1 MADEL
6 RAQRQ
11 KALAD
16 KKKRLEELKARRS
29 QRGTQTVTAA
39 ETARSRVEASA
50 NLDDYIDGL
59 LQAPS
64 SASQPTQPSAGD
76 APQPS
81 ATGEAPQNTGNETA
95 GASGED
101 SGNVAAPSPAP
112 APVPAAAPEVK
123 AEQFEMGTQT
133 SDEDFPPPSDYD
145 EEEQQHAE
153 QAVGDQSNTDNKV
166 SGEAAPGKE
175 QAKIQE
181 DAKVLTAE
189 EVEKELAS
197 ETFSSF
203 LNTASKKVER
213 VLGSAV
219 LADLLMDYDGETDG
233 TERAASKASD
243 GSKFISSRQV
253 YECPQWTAT
262 RDVTDMDWSP
272 LHRELMLCSYHMPNS
287 TTKLGEPKGSTA
299 VKVISPEDT
308 PSDSLTPRSLELQ
321 SDGLALVWNLAMSNR
336 PEHVFTCG
344 SPVTSTRF
352 HPTESPLII
361 GGCQSGQVVV
371 WDVRAGRMPVQ
382 KSSLT
387 TTSSGNSKGHTHPI
401 CAMATIEGGVS
412 TVECRM

>member
-1 MADEL
+1 MDDEA
-6 RAQRQ
+6 RSQRQ

-29 QRGTQTVTAA
+29 QRGTQTVSAA
-39 ETARSRVEASA
+39 EAAKAKIAAAA

-59 LQAPS
+59 LKVPS
-64 SASQPTQPSAGD
+64 NSQ
-76 APQPS
+76 PQPS
-81 ATGEAPQNTGNETA
+81 SDDDAAAPTPAEASNETGIEA
-95 GASGED
+95 GTSEGI
-101 SGNVAAPSPAP
+101 SHVAAPAP
-112 APVPAAAPEVK
+112 ASTHVTSEVK
-123 AEQFEMGTQT
+123 VEAFEMGTQT

-145 EEEQQHAE
+145 EEELQQLE
-153 QAVGDQSNTDNKV
+153 QSMDQGNDKAVGEATPGAEEVKV
-166 SGEAAPGKE
+166 D
-175 QAKIQE
+175 E

-197 ETFSSF
+197 ANFSSF

-233 TERAASKASD
+233 TERAGSKASD

-253 YECPQWTAT
+253 YECPKWTAA

-272 LHRELMLCSYHMPNS
+272 LHRELMLCSYHMPSS

-321 SDGLALVWNLAMSNR
+321 SDGLALVWNLAMPNR

-352 HPTESPLII
+352 HPSESPLII

-387 TTSSGNSKGHTHPI
+387 TTASGNSKGHTYPI
-401 CAMATIEGGVS
+401 CAMEMIEGGVS
-412 TVECRM
+412 RKLR